1 MLVKAECQQE
11 ADAAH
16 PAPVRGR
23 WKRNAAVVIVIVV
36 IVVVIVVVAAVF
48 VFLPTHAQRQVQFKA
63 SSRPRKKG
71 NSQATTALIAPALEA
86 PLLIPFHAMIAL
98 QISQLDQEA
107 MESSGR
113 LRLMEARRSFKFSI
127 FSSAL
132 RRSAHPLRR
141 GHQFWHEC

>member
-1 MLVKAECQQE
+1 MLL
-11 ADAAH
+11 
-16 PAPVRGR
+16 
-23 WKRNAAVVIVIVV
+23 V

-141 GHQFWHEC
+141 GHKFWHEC